1 MPIDGTIRERK
12 ILITGKDYLVNII
25 QIGREERKAYM
36 LQEDNQMQEQILIE
50 SLGKTYENETEN
62 AFCAETRPGLRF
74 TILFLGSIQK
84 QVDLIQ

>member
-1 MPIDGTIRERK
+1 
-12 ILITGKDYLVNII
+12 
-25 QIGREERKAYM
+25 
-36 LQEDNQMQEQILIE
+36 MQEQILI

-74 TILFLGSIQK
+74 TILFLRSIQK